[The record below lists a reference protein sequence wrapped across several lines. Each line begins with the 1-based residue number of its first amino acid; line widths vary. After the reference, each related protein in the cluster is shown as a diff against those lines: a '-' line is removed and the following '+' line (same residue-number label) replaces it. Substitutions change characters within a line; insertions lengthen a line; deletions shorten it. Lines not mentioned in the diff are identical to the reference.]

1 MTQGDMLLQG
11 VAGSGKSTMGLALS
25 KALGDVPFL
34 DGDDFHPEVNVN
46 KMAAGIPLTDSDRMP
61 WLKRLRE
68 HTQRVAVDEYQA
80 RQSDGED
87 QKWNVVVVVACS
99 ALRKTYRDYLRHGG
113 ADGLTDGS
121 RVRTVF
127 VFLNGSEDLLNA
139 RIAKRDGHFMG
150 VQMLQSQLDTL
161 EDPRGEEDVVVVAM
175 DANGEEQV
183 RQALEQLQEIT
194 GQ

>member
-1 MTQGDMLLQG
+1 
-11 VAGSGKSTMGLALS
+11 
-25 KALGDVPFL
+25 
-34 DGDDFHPEVNVN
+34 
-46 KMAAGIPLTDSDRMP
+46 
-61 WLKRLRE
+61 
-68 HTQRVAVDEYQA
+68 
-80 RQSDGED
+80 
-87 QKWNVVVVVACS
+87 
-99 ALRKTYRDYLRHGG
+99 LRHGG